1 MKLKKNQK
9 VIALV
14 IGIIIGMMLVSGISV
29 YATYKYYANEV
40 KYTDEKTV
48 AQALD
53 ELYANKKDISEL
65 NTLKDLLNQTN
76 ATQDDILNGK
86 KAYSNGNLITGI
98 GNLEKNWTLVI
109 TYKIYLGWNG
119 NTGYGSKDG
128 KITIKNINGEKTIT
142 NENGTI
148 TSPNEKWDGYYYI
161 NSKISDVT
169 IESFTIDE

>member
-1 MKLKKNQK
+1 MKFKKNQK
-9 VIALV
+9 VITLV
-14 IGIIIGMMLVSGISV
+14 IGIIIGIILVSGISV
-29 YATYKYYANEV
+29 YATYSYYANEV
-40 KYTDEKTV
+40 KYTNEKTV

-53 ELYANKKDISEL
+53 ELYANKKDVSEL
-65 NTLKDLLNQTN
+65 NTLKNLLNETN
-76 ATQDDILNGK
+76 ATQDDIANGK

-98 GNLEKNWTLVI
+98 ANLEKNWTLVI

-119 NTGYGSKDG
+119 NTGYGYKDG
-128 KITIKNINGEKTIT
+128 KITIKNIDGNKTIT

-148 TSPNEKWDGYYYI
+148 TSPTQNWNGSYYI